1 MWKNRSL
8 SWEFSNPPRSSL
20 LFVMGAHDDPCV
32 VEEVQWSLLSSWEN
46 ETSSPEILKIRPF
59 FPAISVD
66 LTDLNYHGHNI
77 KGFFQNHYWTIDSL
91 LYLQKF
97 VWVFKNKHGK
107 NEQMCLAH
115 ISHLVFHLLSSKEFM
130 IVWKRLLGAFS
141 SFSLVYMAWLST
153 FFRLGPS
160 PKRLIIFV
168 FKGPISR

>member
-1 MWKNRSL
+1 MVQNCRFSTKYFKNLGLLKLMMQRITEKHQYRPLLFEGYMYVKKIDLFHESFPTPLDPLSFL
-8 SWEFSNPPRSSL
+8 SWERMTMTPAQQRKFNG
-20 LFVMGAHDDPCV
+20 LF
-32 VEEVQWSLLSSWEN
+32 SSWEN

-97 VWVFKNKHGK
+97 VSVFKNKHGQ

-115 ISHLVFHLLSSKEFM
+115 ISHLVFHLLLSSKEFM
-130 IVWKRLLGAFS
+130 IV
-141 SFSLVYMAWLST
+141 
-153 FFRLGPS
+153 
-160 PKRLIIFV
+160 
-168 FKGPISR
+168 